1 MRKFNWRIFPVLLAA
16 LSVVAAGAGA
26 QQARGAEPPGGE
38 RRGSLGTISGA
49 VLDRAGN
56 PVAGA
61 LVKILR
67 DGFNEVVKETKSGAD
82 GTFAARVTPGRYLIR
97 ALADGFT
104 PATFSSV
111 DVSPAT
117 ELVYRF
123 NLQPAGEGNTTPE
136 RRADRN
142 DPKFRIRAAAA
153 RRSVFNAGDAEDETV
168 RRVIEELEEDE
179 RAEASEEGLALP
191 DETPEER
198 RTNRTRTQG
207 YVETY
212 FGSSGA
218 PGAGSYAGLN
228 FAVATPVNRQV
239 QLIFAGQVGEFERL
253 EATARVRAG
262 ARHLIST
269 TFGGAR
275 LPAPPTTRNDGETVG
290 AKLGFNAARGEK
302 LEQVSV
308 RAVDE
313 WVVRDGVVVVLGLD
327 YSRFVG
333 GEGGFTPR
341 LGVAFDAN
349 ARTRL
354 HASFAPGTDS
364 GTRADGVEFEDGEIV
379 FKENAGQAVAVIDGQ
394 AVLERSHRLEFGV
407 ERVLGEN
414 STVEAT
420 AFFDTVSGRGVGLLS
435 RPLEGLTGEG
445 GAALLDIANQQGG
458 ARGLRVVY
466 TRRVSSRLKASA
478 GYAFG
483 RGQQL
488 SPEGL
493 SGGPDQLFQNTFFQT
508 AAAQLDA
515 SLLDGMQVR
524 TVLRFSP
531 RAAVFAIDPFA
542 GRLAVYDPSLSILVT
557 KELPTFGLP
566 VRAQATVDARNL
578 LDLTTGVEDGETQLS
593 LGALRRSL
601 RGGISVRF

>member
-16 LSVVAAGAGA
+16 LSVVAADGGA
-26 QQARGAEPPGGE
+26 QRAWGAEPSGGE
-38 RRGSLGTISGA
+38 RRSSLGTISGA

-67 DGFNEVVKETKSGAD
+67 DGFNEVVKETKSASD
-82 GTFAARVTPGRYLIR
+82 GSFAARVIPGRYLIR
-97 ALADGFT
+97 AVADGFT

-111 DVSPAT
+111 EVSPAT

-123 NLQPAGEGNTTPE
+123 NLQPVGSGNTRPE
-136 RRADRN
+136 RRADRD
-142 DPKFRIRAAAA
+142 DPKFRIRAAHA

-168 RRVIEELEEDE
+168 RRVLEELEEDE
-179 RAEASEEGLALP
+179 RVGAAEEELALS
-191 DETPEER
+191 DEPQEER

-212 FGSSGA
+212 FGSSGL
-218 PGAGSYAGLN
+218 PGAGTYTGLN

-239 QLIFAGQVGEFERL
+239 QLIFAGQAGEFERL
-253 EATARVRAG
+253 EATARIRAG
-262 ARHLIST
+262 ARHLISA

-275 LPAPPTTRNDGETVG
+275 LPTLPTVPNAEESVG
-290 AKLGFNAARGEK
+290 AKLGFGAARGEK

-327 YSRFVG
+327 YSKFVG

-354 HASFAPGTDS
+354 HASFAPGADS

-379 FKENAGQAVAVIDGQ
+379 FKENPGQAIAIIDGQ
-394 AVLERSHRLEFGV
+394 AVLERSQRLEFGV
-407 ERVLGEN
+407 ERILSEN
-414 STVEAT
+414 SSVEAT

-435 RPLEGLTGEG
+435 TPLEGLTSEG

-458 ARGLRVVY
+458 AKGLRVVY

-488 SPEGL
+488 SSEGPG
-493 SGGPDQLFQNTFFQT
+493 GGPDQLFQNTFFQT

-515 SLLDGMQVR
+515 SLLDGMNVR

-557 KELPTFGLP
+557 KELPNFGLP

>member
-16 LSVVAAGAGA
+16 LSLAAVSVEGATA
-26 QQARGAEPPGGE
+26 AASGGS
-38 RRGSLGTISGA
+38 RRASSLGTISGA
-49 VLDRAGN
+49 VLDARGN
-56 PVAGA
+56 PVSGA

-67 DGFNEVVKETKSGAD
+67 DGFNEVVKETKSAAD

-111 DVSPAT
+111 EVSPST

-123 NLQPAGEGNTTPE
+123 NLQPAGQGNTTPE
-136 RRADRN
+136 RRADRH
-142 DPKFRIRAAAA
+142 DPKFRIRAAHA
-153 RRSVFNAGDAEDETV
+153 RRSIFNAGDAEDETV
-168 RRVIEELEEDE
+168 RQVLEELEGEGQADDAQADDELASAEAPEDE
-179 RAEASEEGLALP
+179 RP
-191 DETPEER
+191 
-198 RTNRTRTQG
+198 NRTRTQG
-207 YVETY
+207 YVET
-212 FGSSGA
+212 FFASSGV
-218 PGAGSYAGLN
+218 PGRGAYTGVN

-239 QLIFAGQVGEFERL
+239 QMIFAGQVGEFERL
-253 EATARVRAG
+253 EATARIRAG
-262 ARHLIST
+262 ARHRLSAT
-269 TFGGAR
+269 LGGAR
-275 LPAPPTTRNDGETVG
+275 LPTFARAAEETPA
-290 AKLGFNAARGEK
+290 AKLGFGSTRADK

-313 WVVRDGVVVVLGLD
+313 WIVRDGVVVVVGLD
-327 YSRFVG
+327 YSRFMGAG
-333 GEGGFTPR
+333 GDSSLVPR

-354 HASFAPGTDS
+354 HASFSPGADS
-364 GTRADGVEFEDGEIV
+364 AARADGVAFEDGQVV
-379 FKENAGQAVAVIDGQ
+379 FRENPGQAVAVIDGQ
-394 AVLERSHRLEFGV
+394 AILERSTRLEFGV
-407 ERVLGEN
+407 ERILDEN
-414 STVEAT
+414 SSVEAT
-420 AFFDTVSGRGVGLLS
+420 AFFDTVSNRGVGLLS
-435 RPLEGLTGEG
+435 APLAGLSGEG
-445 GAALLDIANQQGG
+445 GATLLDIANQQGG

-466 TRRVSSRLKASA
+466 TRRVSRHLRASA

-488 SPEGL
+488 SPDGVTT
-493 SGGPDQLFQNTFFQT
+493 PDQLFQNTFFQT

-515 SLLDGMQVR
+515 SLADGMNVR

-531 RAAVFAIDPFA
+531 RAAVFAVDPFA

-557 KELPTFGLP
+557 KELPNFGLP

-578 LDLTTGVEDGETQLS
+578 LDVTTGADDGETQLS

-601 RGGISVRF
+601 RGGISLRF